1 MLSSRFLAN
10 KTGACERDTGPYF
23 VAGWKAN
30 RRALAMDDDLLFD
43 SESKRKQDAVEK
55 VFAAGNTGKTPAGL
69 MVEQMKDFFREDSES
84 PLGERK
90 EYEDEA
96 KRKADEPEVL
106 DEDDNAMDDATP
118 TVPGPWGLNDKSNPA
133 AHKYSKKTFLNCH
146 GIVMIMVMVVEKIIC
161 HGARPGG

>member
-69 MVEQMKDFFREDSES
+69 MAEQMKEFFREYSES

-118 TVPGPWGLNDKSNPA
+118 YGTWTLG
-133 AHKYSKKTFLNCH
+133 TQ
-146 GIVMIMVMVVEKIIC
+146 
-161 HGARPGG
+161 R

>member
-55 VFAAGNTGKTPAGL
+55 VFAAGNAGKTPAGL
-69 MVEQMKDFFREDSES
+69 MAKEFFREYSES
-84 PLGERK
+84 PL
-90 EYEDEA
+90 A
-96 KRKADEPEVL
+96 K
-106 DEDDNAMDDATP
+106 
-118 TVPGPWGLNDKSNPA
+118 
-133 AHKYSKKTFLNCH
+133 F
-146 GIVMIMVMVVEKIIC
+146 
-161 HGARPGG
+161 